1 MPLVSVIV
9 PMHNAE
15 RHLRQC
21 LDSILAQSL
30 TDFELIVV
38 DDGSTD
44 GSGAIAAGYAAGDPR
59 VRVIPGPALGSAG
72 AARNAGLD
80 VAGGQWL
87 SFLDADDFF
96 DPALLETLYRRASG
110 DGADIALCRFASY
123 DDATGQSTPANA
135 SIRLEEAPGHT
146 PFSPD
151 EVGDHLFLFTNPA
164 PWNKLFRRDFVIG
177 SGLRFQ
183 HLRTTNDAYFVLMA
197 LAEASLITYTEEF
210 LVSYRTGNTA
220 SLRGSLH
227 EAPMDFVPALEAM
240 RDRLRETGRFDRFER
255 AFVNL
260 AAVFCLYNLNRATT
274 PESYL
279 AVCRA
284 LQDGLLERFGILGRD
299 PGYFLRPWQRTQL
312 ARLTG
317 TAATD
322 LLAQRWPPDPG
333 PASGKGTL
341 TRARQAVRRA
351 LRR

>member
-1 MPLVSVIV
+1 VPLVSVIV
-9 PMHNAE
+9 PMHNAG

-21 LDSILAQSL
+21 LDSVLAQVL

-44 GSGAIAAGYAAGDPR
+44 DSAQIAAGYASQDAR
-59 VRVIPGPALGSAG
+59 VRVIAGPAVGSAG

-80 VAGGQWL
+80 VARGEWL

-96 DPALLETLYRRASG
+96 DPELLSALYRRASA
-110 DGADIALCRFASY
+110 DNADIALCRFSSY
-123 DDATGQSTPANA
+123 DEATGQSTPATA
-135 SIRLEEAPGHT
+135 SIRVGEVPGHT

-164 PWNKLFRRDFVIG
+164 PWNKLFRRDFITG
-177 SGLRFQ
+177 AGLRFQ
-183 HLRTTNDAYFVLMA
+183 HLRTTNDAYFVLVA
-197 LAEASLITYTEEF
+197 LAEASLITYTEDF

-227 EAPMDFVPALEAM
+227 EAPMDFVPALEAI
-240 RDRLRETGRFDRFER
+240 RDRLRETGRFDRLER

-274 PESYL
+274 PDAYL

-284 LQDGLLERFGILGRD
+284 LQDGLLEEFGIRGRE
-299 PGYFLRPWQRTQL
+299 PGYFLRSWQGTQL
-312 ARLTG
+312 ARITG
-317 TAATD
+317 TDAAE
-322 LLAQRWPPDPG
+322 LLAQRWPPEPVTHPKDG
-333 PASGKGTL
+333 PLG
-341 TRARQAVRRA
+341 RVRRAVRRA